1 MPNIKVVIIGGGGH
15 TKSIISLINDLNQF
29 TIVGY
34 TDLKEKNDIQEKYIG
49 VDEDILKTNI
59 KNIIIG
65 VNYLDS
71 PLDRELRKTIINK
84 FEKLKFNFPI
94 IIAKNSYIGEN
105 VKINQGTIVFNTA
118 TVNTS
123 TTIGKHCI
131 LNTGCIIEHDCVL
144 SENIFIGPGAIVC
157 GHTKIGKNTFIGAGA
172 ILRDSINIVE
182 NVIVG
187 AAANVV
193 GDINESGLYL
203 GNPAKKI
210 NK

>member
-1 MPNIKVVIIGGGGH
+1 MHNTKVIIIGGGGH
-15 TKSIISLINDLNQF
+15 SKSIISLINDLNQF

-49 VDEDILKTNI
+49 VDEEILKADI
-59 KNIIIG
+59 KDIIIG
-65 VNYLDS
+65 VNYLYS
-71 PLDRELRKTIINK
+71 PLNRELRKTIINK
-84 FEKLKFNFPI
+84 FENLTFNFPV
-94 IIAKNSYIGEN
+94 IIAKNSCIAGN
-105 VKINQGTIVFNTA
+105 VKINQGTIVFNA
-118 TVNTS
+118 VTVNTS

-144 SENIFIGPGAIVC
+144 SENVFIGPGAIIC

-172 ILRDSINIVE
+172 ILSDSINIVE

-187 AAANVV
+187 AGANVV